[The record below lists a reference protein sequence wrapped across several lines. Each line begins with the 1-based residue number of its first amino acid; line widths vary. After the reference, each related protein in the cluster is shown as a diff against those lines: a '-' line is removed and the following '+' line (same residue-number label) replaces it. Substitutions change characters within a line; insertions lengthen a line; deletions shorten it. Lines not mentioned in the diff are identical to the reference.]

1 MSSLRW
7 RIPPCRSEVRRPNFS
22 LDKSGLLWYKTGTL
36 KQSGLI
42 GARVTTGQ
50 AAVSSAVAAATAIRI
65 IPAAITNQ
73 TSRATGRL
81 PLRAP
86 AGVYQCGTDVTAM
99 LMGVKSGADRGDT
112 AHLSPKRPMSP
123 RRVALAA
130 GGL

>member
-1 MSSLRW
+1 M
-7 RIPPCRSEVRRPNFS
+7 
-22 LDKSGLLWYKTGTL
+22 

-73 TSRATGRL
+73 TSRTGRL

-99 LMGVKSGADRGDT
+99 LMGVKSGANRGDT